1 MKKFY
6 DAVIVG
12 AGFAGSVCAR
22 VLAEG
27 GRRVLLLDR
36 RDHIGGNAYD
46 EKDESGVL
54 IHKYGPH
61 IFHTN
66 DRDVYE
72 FLSRF
77 TEWNGY
83 QHRVLGRVG
92 ELSMPIPFNLD
103 SLRVAY
109 GEEKAASLEALL
121 IQKYGEN
128 TQITIGELRASDD
141 ERLRELGEY
150 VFEHIFLHYTAKQ
163 WGVPASEV
171 DSSVTSRVPV
181 RIGRDDRYFTDA
193 YQGLP
198 TDSFTDLFRRML
210 DHEKIETVLSSD
222 ARERLSLSDGNVY
235 LDGEIFDGDVIYS
248 GMPDELF
255 DFKYGHLPYRSL
267 DFAFK
272 TFDTDDF
279 QGYGTVNYTMCEP
292 FTRITEFKHMTLQK
306 IEGKTTVLY
315 EYPRAYEGKD
325 GQIPYYAIL
334 NPENLALHA
343 RYREEAA
350 LYPRLRLLGRLAEY
364 KYYNMDAITGEAL
377 RFARSLL

>member
-66 DRDVYE
+66 DREVYE

-109 GEEKAASLEALL
+109 GEEKASSLEALL

-222 ARERLSLSDGNVY
+222 ARERLSLSDGNIY

-255 DFKYGHLPYRSL
+255 DFKYGRLPYRSL

-272 TFDTDDF
+272 TLDTDDF